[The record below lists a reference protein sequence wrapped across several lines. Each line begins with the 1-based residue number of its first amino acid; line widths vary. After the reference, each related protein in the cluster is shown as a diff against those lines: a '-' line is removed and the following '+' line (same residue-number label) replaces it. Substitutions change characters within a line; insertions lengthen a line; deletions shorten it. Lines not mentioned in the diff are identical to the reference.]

1 MKRFFGIALVSTLIL
16 VPIDTVRAQYDGI
29 SPGDNRQQ
37 GLTQQQQQILR
48 DNQNLNY
55 RTNQQIFNR
64 RVNNSLSECG
74 QPGASSPCQ
83 QAVPQAETWKTNG
96 TVQDLQDLRFRSIQG
111 EQ

>member
-1 MKRFFGIALVSTLIL
+1 MKRLFGAALISTLIL
-16 VPIDTVRAQYDGI
+16 VPAGAVKSQYDGI

-37 GLTQQQQQILR
+37 GLTQQQQQILQN
-48 DNQNLNY
+48 NQDLNY

-64 RVNNSLSECG
+64 RVNNALSECS
-74 QPGASSPCQ
+74 QPGASSSCQ
-83 QAVPQAETWKTNG
+83 RAVPQAESWKTNG

>member
-29 SPGDNRQQ
+29 SPGDNREQS
-37 GLTQQQQQILR
+37 LTQQQRQILR

-64 RVNNSLSECG
+64 RVNNALSECS
-74 QPGASSPCQ
+74 QPGASSSCQ
-83 QAVPQAETWKTNG
+83 QAVPQAESWKTNR
-96 TVQDLQDLRFRSIQG
+96 TLQNLQDSRIRSTQG